1 MLLSTVHMGLLADAV
16 VATAVG
22 ALDQAGGTSST
33 MTVAMAMTVAV
44 AVSSTLG
51 CKSRSPHHLE

>member
-16 VATAVG
+16 VATVVG
-22 ALDQAGGTSST
+22 ALYQAGSPTST
-33 MTVAMAMTVAV
+33 MTVAMTMAVAV

-51 CKSRSPHHLE
+51 CKS